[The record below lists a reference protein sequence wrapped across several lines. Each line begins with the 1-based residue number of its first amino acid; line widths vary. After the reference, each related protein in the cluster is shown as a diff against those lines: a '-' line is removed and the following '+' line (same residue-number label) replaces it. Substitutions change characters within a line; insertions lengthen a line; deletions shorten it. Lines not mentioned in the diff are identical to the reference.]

1 MGIKELKETTLKL
14 IDKYPKHTEDLREYY
29 FFALSEIEE
38 GGSETHECDLV
49 YRDMLELVG
58 E

>member
-14 IDKYPKHTEDLREYY
+14 IDMHPKHTEELRELY
-29 FFALSEIEE
+29 FLAMSEIEE
-38 GGSETHECDLV
+38 GGSEEHECDLA
-49 YRDMLELVG
+49 YRDMLEVIG